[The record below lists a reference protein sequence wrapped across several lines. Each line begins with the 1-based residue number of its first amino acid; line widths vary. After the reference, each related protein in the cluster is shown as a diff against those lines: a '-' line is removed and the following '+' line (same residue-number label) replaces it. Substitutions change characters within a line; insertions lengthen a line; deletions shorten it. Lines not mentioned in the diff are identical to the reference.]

1 MSPRPQERSIRI
13 IGGNWRG
20 RKISFAKRDPI
31 RPTPARI
38 RETIFSWLQADI
50 AGASTLELFGGS
62 GVLSFEALSRGAAR
76 ADVVE
81 LDRAIARQI
90 SEEQARLNAS
100 RLNVHSAD
108 AMAWLADNA
117 STWDIAFLDPPFGAD
132 LVEPLRLLI
141 ARVRAGGFV
150 YVESPAAL
158 EPDALPAGY
167 LLHRQKR
174 AARVHFALL
183 KRV

>member
-1 MSPRPQERSIRI
+1 
-13 IGGNWRG
+13 
-20 RKISFAKRDPI
+20 
-31 RPTPARI
+31 
-38 RETIFSWLQADI
+38 
-50 AGASTLELFGGS
+50 
-62 GVLSFEALSRGAAR
+62 
-76 ADVVE
+76 
-81 LDRAIARQI
+81 
-90 SEEQARLNAS
+90 
-100 RLNVHSAD
+100 
-108 AMAWLADNA
+108 
-117 STWDIAFLDPPFGAD
+117 WDIAFLDPPFGTD
-132 LVEPLRLLI
+132 LVEPLGLLI